1 MEIVSLQNLSQ
12 QTNIQHS
19 LLSEDTSC
27 GEEQEGKTPQQHHD
41 AHEKRTSRKRNALPG
56 VICFQSGI
64 SHFFFK
70 FKAWRQSYFTVPCPV
85 SYGRF
90 LHEEGGAK
98 HSTRRIHGCIFCM
111 GREIW
116 ELG

>member
-1 MEIVSLQNLSQ
+1 MPYPDFFDISGLNPEGGNDNSRRDGGGRGGKKGRHVWLMEIVSLQNLSQ

-64 SHFFFK
+64 SHFFF
-70 FKAWRQSYFTVPCPV
+70 
-85 SYGRF
+85 
-90 LHEEGGAK
+90 
-98 HSTRRIHGCIFCM
+98 
-111 GREIW
+111 
-116 ELG
+116 